1 VTAEVERFFSEQ
13 SPLATEVASFRPR
26 AQQRDMALAVAE
38 AIRDNAILVA
48 EAGTGTGKTFAYLV
62 PALLAG
68 GKVVVSTGTKNLQD
82 QLFQKDLPMV
92 RDALK
97 APVSVALLK
106 GRSNYVCHYHL
117 SLAQSNGLFK
127 TREDVKHLAKIV
139 NYAKV
144 TQSGDKSG
152 LADVPENAPI
162 WMHVTST
169 RDNCLGQECPQHNEC
184 FVLKARKEAM
194 EADVVVVNHHLFFAD
209 VMLRD
214 EGVAELLPACNTVIF
229 DEAHQL
235 PETASLF
242 FGESI
247 STSQLFDL
255 AQDARIEALSNA
267 KDFAALPVACDEL
280 EKAARDLRLVFKK
293 EGRMAGDA
301 AEGFREFAPA
311 LKALGEKL
319 TKLSGL
325 LEKQAERSE
334 GLENCWQRAQ
344 GLVGLLKVWQSE
356 SPSPQPSPASGRG
369 GSSAVSGSKSSPLP
383 QAGEGPGERASGVV
397 RWLEIFHHSLQLNTT
412 PLSIAEIF
420 KKQIGGH
427 PRAWIFTSATL
438 AVKQN
443 FSHYQHEMGLT
454 EARTAC
460 WDSPFNYQEQALL
473 YVPQN
478 LPEPNTEGYTD
489 AVVQAA
495 LPLIEASKGRAFL
508 LFTSLRAMQRAYEIL
523 QAEFDRKNLKYP
535 LLIQGEG
542 SRNELLTRFRDH
554 GNAVLLGSQSFWE
567 GVDVRGE
574 ALSLVII
581 DKLPFAPPDDPVL
594 AARIAELNKQGRNA
608 FMEFQLPRA
617 IINLKQGAG
626 RLIRDEHDHGV
637 LMICDPRLISKHYGK
652 RIWQSLPPFK
662 RTRVE
667 AEAVDFFAAPRDKN
681 ATTN

>member
-1 VTAEVERFFSEQ
+1 MTVEVERFFSEQ
-13 SPLATEVASFRPR
+13 SPLAAEVVAFRPR
-26 AQQRDMALAVAE
+26 PQQREMALAVAE
-38 AIRDNAILVA
+38 AIRDNAILIA

-62 PALLAG
+62 PALLHG

-92 RDALK
+92 RDVLK

-117 SLAQSNGLFK
+117 ELAQSNGLFK

-139 NYAKV
+139 HYAKV
-144 TQSGDKSG
+144 TQSGDRSG

-242 FGESI
+242 FGESL

-255 AQDARIEALSNA
+255 AQDARIEALTAA

-280 EKAARDLRLVFKK
+280 DKAARDLRLVFKR
-293 EGRMAGDA
+293 EGRMAADA
-301 AEGFREFAPA
+301 TLSVKEFAPA
-311 LKALGEKL
+311 QQKLREKL
-319 TKLSGL
+319 DNLSGL

-334 GLENCWQRAQ
+334 GLENCHQRAQ
-344 GLVGLLKVWQSE
+344 ALAAQMRHWQ
-356 SPSPQPSPASGRG
+356 
-369 GSSAVSGSKSSPLP
+369 
-383 QAGEGPGERASGVV
+383 EGDVPETV
-397 RWLEIFHHSLQLNTT
+397 RWLEVFHHALQLNTT
-412 PLSIAEIF
+412 PLSIADIF
-420 KKQIGGH
+420 AKQLAGH

-438 AVKQN
+438 AVKGN

-460 WDSPFNYQEQALL
+460 WDSPFNYPEQALL
-473 YVPQN
+473 YVPN
-478 LPEPNTEGYTD
+478 GLPEPNTEGYTD

-495 LPLIEASKGRAFL
+495 LPLVEASRGRAFL
-508 LFTSLRAMQRAYEIL
+508 LFTSLRAMQRAQELL
-523 QAEFDRKNLKYP
+523 QAEFDRRGWKYP
-535 LLIQGEG
+535 LMMQGEG
-542 SRNELLTRFRDH
+542 SRNELLARFREH

-574 ALSLVII
+574 ALSLVVI

-594 AARIAELNKQGRNA
+594 AARIAEMNRQGRNA

-626 RLIRDEHDHGV
+626 RLIRDETDRGV
-637 LMICDPRLISKHYGK
+637 LMICDPRIISKHYGK
-652 RIWQSLPPFK
+652 RVWQSLPPFR

-667 AEAVDFFAAPRDKN
+667 AEAVAFFAQD
-681 ATTN
+681 